1 MRAMTQGVA
10 AMIALT
16 LVASGCGGGSSD
28 QANSGTD
35 SSALENAGDCTAV
48 DVATSPEKLDLLGSL
63 AKSFNAKQVKVGGK
77 CVFVRVQKK
86 SSGAA
91 QQALAKGW
99 TAAEG
104 PEPVIWS
111 PASSAWGA
119 VLNQRLADTGQK
131 AMAPTDAKPF
141 MLTPL
146 VIAMP
151 KPMADA
157 LGYPQKPV
165 GFADIVRLARDPQG
179 WAAYG
184 HPEWGPFRL
193 GKTNPN
199 FSTSGLSALIAQTYA
214 AAGKTTDL
222 TLEDLN
228 NPAVVETSKAIE
240 SAVVHYGDT
249 TLTFLNNWFR
259 ADRRGT
265 ALTYASAVAVEEKS
279 LLDYN
284 SGNPDGILD
293 PGEEPRAPK
302 IPLVAVYPTE
312 GTLFSDSPFF
322 ILDAPWVTAA
332 QRQGATAFQE
342 FVQQSSNQ
350 STVLM
355 FGFRPANPDVAIGAP
370 IVAANGVDPSQPKTL
385 LEVPQPKVM
394 TALLD
399 QWAKNRKPARVLLV
413 MDVSGSM
420 GDPADGSNSGET
432 KLDLAKTAAINSLDQ
447 FADAD
452 QVGLR
457 IFSTQLGPTQSDTFV
472 DLQPVAP
479 IGANRE
485 ALKRSIDALTPNA
498 GTPLYDVAQQ
508 SFQTMSDGYDP
519 AAINAVILLTDGRNE
534 DGDDTDDRKQ
544 LTALVASLR
553 RSSSGELS
561 KPVRMFTIGYGA
573 DADMAALTA
582 IAEASNAASYNATD
596 AASIAKVF
604 TQVVSN
610 F

>member
-332 QRQGATAFQE
+332 QSQGATAFQE

-350 STVLM
+350 SKVLK

>member
-1 MRAMTQGVA
+1 MTNRPSRTLTAALVA
-10 AMIALT
+10 LLT
-16 LVASGCGGGSSD
+16 LAASCSGGTDTTSG
-28 QANSGTD
+28 SGT
-35 SSALENAGDCTAV
+35 SGLESAGSCTAV
-48 DVATSPEKLDLLGSL
+48 DVAVSPEKLDLLTSL
-63 AKSFNAKQVKVGGK
+63 AKSFNAKKVTADGR

-91 QQALAKGW
+91 EQALAAGW
-99 TAAEG
+99 TDADG
-104 PEPVIWS
+104 PRPVIWS

-119 VLNQRLADTGQK
+119 VLNQRLADASK
-131 AMAPTDAKPF
+131 PAMAPSGAQPF

-146 VIAMP
+146 VITMP

-157 LGYPQKPV
+157 LGYPQKPI
-165 GFADIVRLARDPQG
+165 GWADIAKLARDPQG

-214 AAGKTTDL
+214 AAGKTKDL
-222 TLEDLN
+222 TTEDLN
-228 NPAVVETSKAIE
+228 NPAVIDSSKAIE

-249 TLTFLNNWFR
+249 TLTFLNNMFR

-293 PGEEPRAPK
+293 PGEVARPPK

-322 ILDAPWVTAA
+322 VLKADWVTKARSDGAA
-332 QRQGATAFQE
+332 AFQK
-342 FVQQSSNQ
+342 FVQEPANQ
-350 STVLM
+350 KLVLKS
-355 FGFRPANPDVAIGAP
+355 GFRPANPAVAIGAP
-370 IVAANGVDPSQPKTL
+370 IVAANGVDPAQPRTL

-394 TALLD
+394 TTLLD
-399 QWAKNRKPARVLLV
+399 QWSKNRKPARVLLV
-413 MDVSGSM
+413 LDVSGSM
-420 GDPADGSNSGET
+420 GDPANGSSADT
-432 KLDLAKTAAINSLDQ
+432 KLDLAKRAAIDALDQ

-457 IFSTQLGPTQSDTFV
+457 VFSTQLGPTNDQTYL
-472 DLQPVAP
+472 DLQPIAP

-485 ALKRSIDALTPNA
+485 ALKRSIDALSPQA
-498 GTPLYDVAQQ
+498 GTPLYDVAQK
-508 SFQTMSDGYDP
+508 SFDTMSAAYDP

-534 DGDDTDDRKQ
+534 DGDSTDDAQQRA
-544 LTALVASLR
+544 ALVASLR
-553 RSSSGELS
+553 TGSSGELS
-561 KPVRMFTIGYGA
+561 KPIRMFTIGYGS
-573 DADMAALTA
+573 DADMSTLTS

-596 AASIAKVF
+596 AATIAKVF
-604 TQVVSN
+604 SQVVSN

>member
-1 MRAMTQGVA
+1 MTNRPSRTLTAALVA
-10 AMIALT
+10 LLT
-16 LVASGCGGGSSD
+16 LAASCSGGTDTTSG
-28 QANSGTD
+28 SGT
-35 SSALENAGDCTAV
+35 SGLESAGSCTAV
-48 DVATSPEKLDLLGSL
+48 DVAVSPEKLDLLTSL
-63 AKSFNAKQVKVGGK
+63 GKSFNAKKVTADGR

-91 QQALAKGW
+91 EQALAAGW
-99 TAAEG
+99 TDADG
-104 PEPVIWS
+104 PRPVIWS

-119 VLNQRLADTGQK
+119 VLNQRLADASK
-131 AMAPTDAKPF
+131 PAMAPSGAQPF

-157 LGYPQKPV
+157 LGYPQKPI
-165 GFADIVRLARDPQG
+165 GWADIAKLARDPQG

-214 AAGKTTDL
+214 AAGKTKDL
-222 TLEDLN
+222 TTEDLN
-228 NPAVVETSKAIE
+228 NPAVIDSSKAIE

-249 TLTFLNNWFR
+249 TLTFLNNMFR

-293 PGEEPRAPK
+293 PGEVARPPK

-322 ILDAPWVTAA
+322 VLKADWVTKARSDGAA
-332 QRQGATAFQE
+332 AFQK
-342 FVQQSSNQ
+342 FVQEPANQ
-350 STVLM
+350 KLVLKS
-355 FGFRPANPDVAIGAP
+355 GFRPANPAVAIGAP
-370 IVAANGVDPSQPKTL
+370 IVAANGVDPAQPRTL

-394 TALLD
+394 TTLLD
-399 QWAKNRKPARVLLV
+399 QWSKNRKPARVLLV
-413 MDVSGSM
+413 LDVSGSM
-420 GDPADGSNSGET
+420 GDPANGSSADT
-432 KLDLAKTAAINSLDQ
+432 KLDLAKRAAIDALDQ

-457 IFSTQLGPTQSDTFV
+457 VFSTQLGPTNDQTYL
-472 DLQPVAP
+472 DLQPIAP

-485 ALKRSIDALTPNA
+485 ALKRSIDALSPQA
-498 GTPLYDVAQQ
+498 GTPLYDVAQK
-508 SFQTMSDGYDP
+508 SFDTMSAAYDP

-534 DGDDTDDRKQ
+534 DGDSTDDAQQRA
-544 LTALVASLR
+544 ALVASLR
-553 RSSSGELS
+553 TGSSGELS
-561 KPVRMFTIGYGA
+561 KPIRMFTIGYGS
-573 DADMAALTA
+573 DADMSTLTS

-596 AASIAKVF
+596 AATIAKVF
-604 TQVVSN
+604 SQVVSN

>member
-1 MRAMTQGVA
+1 
-10 AMIALT
+10 
-16 LVASGCGGGSSD
+16 
-28 QANSGTD
+28 
-35 SSALENAGDCTAV
+35 
-48 DVATSPEKLDLLGSL
+48 
-63 AKSFNAKQVKVGGK
+63 
-77 CVFVRVQKK
+77 
-86 SSGAA
+86 
-91 QQALAKGW
+91 
-99 TAAEG
+99 
-104 PEPVIWS
+104 
-111 PASSAWGA
+111 
-119 VLNQRLADTGQK
+119 
-131 AMAPTDAKPF
+131 
-141 MLTPL
+141 
-146 VIAMP
+146 
-151 KPMADA
+151 
-157 LGYPQKPV
+157 
-165 GFADIVRLARDPQG
+165 
-179 WAAYG
+179 
-184 HPEWGPFRL
+184 
-193 GKTNPN
+193 
-199 FSTSGLSALIAQTYA
+199 
-214 AAGKTTDL
+214 
-222 TLEDLN
+222 
-228 NPAVVETSKAIE
+228 
-240 SAVVHYGDT
+240 
-249 TLTFLNNWFR
+249 
-259 ADRRGT
+259 
-265 ALTYASAVAVEEKS
+265 
-279 LLDYN
+279 
-284 SGNPDGILD
+284 
-293 PGEEPRAPK
+293 
-302 IPLVAVYPTE
+302 
-312 GTLFSDSPFF
+312 
-322 ILDAPWVTAA
+322 
-332 QRQGATAFQE
+332 
-342 FVQQSSNQ
+342 
-350 STVLM
+350 
-355 FGFRPANPDVAIGAP
+355 
-370 IVAANGVDPSQPKTL
+370 
-385 LEVPQPKVM
+385 M